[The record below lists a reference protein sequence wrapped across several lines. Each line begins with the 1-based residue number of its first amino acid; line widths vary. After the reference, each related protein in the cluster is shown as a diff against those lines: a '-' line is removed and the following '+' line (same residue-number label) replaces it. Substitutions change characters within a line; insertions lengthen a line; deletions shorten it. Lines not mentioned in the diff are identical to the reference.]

1 MTLHQAISAAITKSG
16 TPITHVATKAGVT
29 RKTIYA
35 WTSGESIPGYT
46 ALQRLCEALSVDPAP
61 FFRLAHAE
69 VQKRALVAWQ
79 AS

>member
-1 MTLHQAISAAITKSG
+1 MTLHQAIAAAISG

-35 WTSGESIPGYT
+35 WTSGESIPGHT
-46 ALQRLCEALSVDPAP
+46 ALLRLCEALGVDPGP
-61 FFRLAHAE
+61 FVELARSE
-69 VQKRALVAWQ
+69 VSRRAIAAWE

>member
-1 MTLHQAISAAITKSG
+1 MTLHQTISAAITESG
-16 TPITHVATKAGVT
+16 TPITHVAIAAGVT

-35 WTSGESIPGYT
+35 WTSGDSVPGYT

-69 VQKRALVAWQ
+69 VQKRAIAAWE

>member
-1 MTLHQAISAAITKSG
+1 MNLHQTIAAAITESG

-35 WTSGESIPGYT
+35 WTSGESIPGHT
-46 ALQRLCEALSVDPAP
+46 ALLRLCEALGVDPAP

-69 VQKRALVAWQ
+69 VQKRAIAAWE